1 MSKLYLVCFQRVNM
15 SNITSQPPQGK
26 KLLDR
31 LSDAI
36 RLKHY
41 SDRTDLGFIRTHFA

>member
-26 KLLDR
+26 EILDQV
-31 LSDAI
+31 SDAI

-41 SDRTDLGFIRTHFA
+41 SYRTELVYSLKVTT